1 MRFVVRHQT
10 VYRYSVP
17 VQLATHILRL
27 TPRPA
32 SVRTI
37 EHAIELDPLPSARRA
52 RIDELGNLV
61 SEVDFLGSTS
71 TLRIDS
77 RVDVETFQAPALLQP
92 MAALP
97 IAPAPFDPFAN
108 FRIAPIDASV
118 SQFAHALA
126 SRVGHDLLAFLD
138 ELSRTLFER
147 TDQAWRQLGAAH
159 AAAETLATGR
169 GACRDLTVLY
179 IAACRSLG
187 IASRFT
193 SGYVAPLDQL
203 DSQRQLHAWAEVFL
217 PDVGWRGWDPS
228 QGARVSDRHLPLCAA
243 ADQAET
249 MPVEG
254 GFYFNGAIVDTTL
267 DYDLRVSVS

>member
-27 TPRPA
+27 TPRPG

-77 RVDVETFQAPALLQP
+77 RVDVETFPAPALLQP

-97 IAPAPFDPFAN
+97 IAPAPFDPCAN
-108 FRIAPIDASV
+108 FRIAPIEASV

>member
-97 IAPAPFDPFAN
+97 IAPA
-108 FRIAPIDASV
+108 
-118 SQFAHALA
+118 
-126 SRVGHDLLAFLD
+126 
-138 ELSRTLFER
+138 
-147 TDQAWRQLGAAH
+147 
-159 AAAETLATGR
+159 
-169 GACRDLTVLY
+169 
-179 IAACRSLG
+179 
-187 IASRFT
+187 
-193 SGYVAPLDQL
+193 
-203 DSQRQLHAWAEVFL
+203 
-217 PDVGWRGWDPS
+217 
-228 QGARVSDRHLPLCAA
+228 
-243 ADQAET
+243 
-249 MPVEG
+249 
-254 GFYFNGAIVDTTL
+254 
-267 DYDLRVSVS
+267 